1 MIITIVSKSLEK
13 NLGGQ
18 TKFVIDLVEKSSPK
32 FTLIYLSK
40 TNKIIESVISSIYC
54 VIKSDVIHIVG
65 LWSFYNQYINLL
77 SLIFNKAVIISTLGM
92 AEPWSLNQKSLKK
105 KLALLFYQKYFL
117 NNACAIHC
125 TSKLEILNVQKLGI
139 KNKLVLIPHGVEIYK
154 YIKIKKKKILL
165 FISRIHNKKGI
176 FNLIKAFKLIKNKQW
191 KLFIL
196 GFGDTNDVKILK
208 KEIKSYKNIK
218 FFGEV
223 HGEEKNNYYKKAL
236 VTILPSY
243 NENFGYVI
251 AESLSF
257 ATPVITTANT
267 PWTFIEKKN
276 FGWLVDTE
284 IDALAKKLSIIL
296 NLRSNFFY
304 QKGLNGFRYVNKYYD
319 INKIYIKYF
328 RLYKSVLKI
337 NK

>member
-1 MIITIVSKSLEK
+1 MIITTVSNSLEK

-18 TKFVIDLVEKSSPK
+18 TKFIIDLVKKSSSK

-54 VIKSDVIHIVG
+54 IIKSDVIHIVG

-77 SLIFNKAVIISTLGM
+77 SLIFNKPVIISTLGM
-92 AEPWSLNQKSLKK
+92 AEPWSLNQKSFKK
-105 KLALLFYQKYFL
+105 KLALFLYQKYFL
-117 NNACAIHC
+117 NNARAIHC
-125 TSKLEILNVQKLGI
+125 TSKQEILNLQKIDI

-154 YIKIKKKKILL
+154 NIKIKKKKILL

-176 FNLIKAFKLIKNKQW
+176 FNLIKAFKLIKNKKW

-223 HGEEKNNYYKKAL
+223 HGVEKYNYYKKAL

-251 AESLSF
+251 PESLSF
-257 ATPVITTANT
+257 STAVITTANT

-304 QKGLNGFRYVNKYYD
+304 QRGLNGFRYVKKYYD

-328 RLYKSVLKI
+328 RLYKSTLKI

>member
-1 MIITIVSKSLEK
+1 MKITIVSNSLKK

-18 TKFVIDLVEKSSPK
+18 SKFIIDLIKKSSPK

-40 TNKIIESVISSIYC
+40 TNQIIESVISSIYC
-54 VIKSDVIHIVG
+54 VVKSDAIHIVG
-65 LWSFYNQYINLL
+65 LWSFYNQYVNFL
-77 SLIFNKAVIISTLGM
+77 SLIFNKAIIISTLGM
-92 AEPWSLNQKSLKK
+92 AEPWSLNQKPYKK
-105 KLALLFYQKYFL
+105 KLAFFFYQKFFL
-117 NNACAIHC
+117 NNSSVIHC
-125 TSKLEILNVQKLGI
+125 TSKQEILNLQKLGI
-139 KNKLVLIPHGVEIYK
+139 KTKFVLIPHGVEIHK
-154 YIKIKKKKILL
+154 IVKIKKKKILL

-176 FNLIKAFKLIKNKQW
+176 FNLIKAFKLIKNNKW

-196 GFGDTNDVKILK
+196 GFGDKNEVNILK
-208 KEIKSYKNIK
+208 KQIKSSKNIK

-236 VTILPSY
+236 VSILPSY

-257 ATPVITTANT
+257 NTPVITTANT

-296 NLRSNFFY
+296 NLRTNFFY
-304 QKGLNGFRYVNKYYD
+304 QRGLNGFRYVKKYYD

-328 RLYKSVLKI
+328 RLYKSVQKI